1 LTTKILYAYG
11 PAKIEE
17 RLLMTRER
25 EIRISC
31 RRHDW
36 TEALFDGRLG
46 EPTLKFLP
54 DGHRRLPSLLAA
66 APELDFMECGL
77 MTFVQSAA
85 DGLPILAL
93 PVFVRAA
100 FRHSYIFV
108 NKNSGIEGPRDLEG
122 KRVGTRYEM
131 TANVWARALLAD
143 EYGVTLEKIRWVH
156 QTGGADGARFKLP
169 PEVEIQTVGRDVDLL
184 DWLVT
189 GKIDALIHPDLL
201 PLRLLAHDT
210 VRRLFADAA
219 REEQKSYERSKIVPV
234 MNVIIF
240 RRGEEPT
247 TIRRVFD
254 AFLRAKNAG
263 LDAMED
269 NRDSGLLWY
278 WKAWEDQVALLGR
291 DPVPYSLAKMR
302 PTLDAFIRH
311 AARQGLLDKP
321 VSPDDLFANF

>member
-1 LTTKILYAYG
+1 
-11 PAKIEE
+11 
-17 RLLMTRER
+17 MTSRKG

-36 TEALFDGRLG
+36 TEALFGSRTSDPSL
-46 EPTLKFLP
+46 TFLP
-54 DGHRRLPSLLAA
+54 DGHRRLPSLLGPAA
-66 APELDFMECGL
+66 DLDFMECGL
-77 MTFVQSAA
+77 MTYVQSVA
-85 DGLPILAL
+85 DGVPISAL
-93 PVFVRAA
+93 PVFIRAA

-108 NKNSGIEGPRDLEG
+108 NTKSGIERPRDLEG

-143 EYGVTLEKIRWVH
+143 EYGVQLEKIRWVH

-169 PEVEIQTVGRDVDLL
+169 PEIDIETVGREVDLL
-184 DWLVT
+184 DWLVS

-201 PLRLLAHDT
+201 PLRLLAHGT

-219 REEQKSYERSKIVPV
+219 QEERKSYARSKIVPV
-234 MNVIIF
+234 MNVVIF
-240 RRGEEPT
+240 RRDEEAT
-247 TIRRVFD
+247 TIKRVFD
-254 AFLRAKNAG
+254 AFLRAKSIG
-263 LDAMED
+263 IDAMED

-311 AARQGLLDKP
+311 AVRHGLLDKP
-321 VSPDDLFANF
+321 LSPDELFANL

>member
-1 LTTKILYAYG
+1 MDSRRG
-11 PAKIEE
+11 
-17 RLLMTRER
+17 

-36 TEALFDGRLG
+36 TEALFDERRAD
-46 EPTLKFLP
+46 PALKFLP
-54 DGHRRLPSLLAA
+54 DGHRRLPSLLGAEA
-66 APELDFMECGL
+66 DLDFMECGL
-77 MTFVQSAA
+77 MTYVQSAA
-85 DGLPILAL
+85 DGAPILAM
-93 PVFVRAA
+93 PVFIRAA

-108 NKNSGIEGPRDLEG
+108 HKSAGIEGPRDLEG

-143 EYGVTLEKIRWVH
+143 EYGVELEKIRWVH
-156 QTGGADGARFKLP
+156 QTGGTDGARFNLP
-169 PEVEIQTVGRDVDLL
+169 PKVDMQTVGRDVDLL
-184 DWLVT
+184 DWLVS

-201 PLRLLAHDT
+201 PLKLLSHGT

-219 REEQKSYERSKIVPV
+219 AEERKSYTRSKIVPV

-240 RRGEEPT
+240 RRDEQPT
-247 TIRRVFD
+247 TVRRVFD
-254 AFLRAKNAG
+254 AFLRAKQAG
-263 LDAMED
+263 IDAMED

-302 PTLDAFIRH
+302 PTLDAFIAH
-311 AARQGLLDKP
+311 AARHGLLDKA
-321 VSPDDLFANF
+321 VSPDDLFVNF

>member
-1 LTTKILYAYG
+1 
-11 PAKIEE
+11 
-17 RLLMTRER
+17 MTRER
-25 EIRISC
+25 DIRISC

-36 TEALFDGRLG
+36 TEALFDGRLA
-46 EPTLKFLP
+46 EPGLTFLP

-77 MTFVQSAA
+77 MTFVQSVA

-93 PVFVRAA
+93 PVFLRAA

-143 EYGVTLEKIRWVH
+143 EYGVRLEKIRWVH

-169 PEVEIQTVGRDVDLL
+169 PEVEVQTIGRDVDLL
-184 DWLVT
+184 DLLVT
-189 GKIDALIHPDLL
+189 SKIDALIHPDLL
-201 PLRLLAHDT
+201 PLQLLAHKT

-219 REEQKSYERSKIVPV
+219 KEEQRSYARSKIVPV

-240 RRGEEPT
+240 RRGEDVA
-247 TIRRVFD
+247 TIQRVFD
-254 AFLRAKNAG
+254 KFLRAKSVG

-278 WKAWEDQVALLGR
+278 WKAWEDQVALIGR

-302 PTLDAFIRH
+302 PTLDAFIQHAVRH
-311 AARQGLLDKP
+311 GLLDKP
-321 VSPDDLFANF
+321 VSPDDLFANV

>member
-1 LTTKILYAYG
+1 M
-11 PAKIEE
+11 
-17 RLLMTRER
+17 RREQ

-36 TEALFDGRLG
+36 TEALFDGRIT
-46 EPTLKFLP
+46 EPALKFLP

-66 APELDFMECGL
+66 TPDLDFMECGL
-77 MTFVQSAA
+77 MTYVQSVA

-93 PVFVRAA
+93 PVFIRGA

-108 NKNSGIEGPRDLEG
+108 NTDSGIEGPRDLEG

-143 EYGVTLEKIRWVH
+143 EYGVQLEKIRWVH
-156 QTGGADGARFKLP
+156 QTGGADGARFTLP
-169 PEVEIQTVGRDVDLL
+169 PEVEIQTVGREVDLL

-189 GKIDALIHPDLL
+189 GKLDALIHPDLL
-201 PLRLLAHDT
+201 PLRLLSHST

-219 REEQKSYERSKIVPV
+219 AEERRSYARANIVPV
-234 MNVIIF
+234 MNVVIF
-240 RRGEEPT
+240 RRDEEPT
-247 TIRRVFD
+247 RVQRVFD
-254 AFLRAKNAG
+254 AFLRAKSAG
-263 LDAMED
+263 IAAMED

-278 WKAWEDQVALLGR
+278 WKAWEDQVALVGR

-302 PTLDAFIRH
+302 PTIDTFIRH
-311 AARQGLLDKP
+311 AVRHGLLEKALSAD
-321 VSPDDLFANF
+321 VLFANF

>member
-1 LTTKILYAYG
+1 MNSPG
-11 PAKIEE
+11 
-17 RLLMTRER
+17 R

-36 TEALFDGRLG
+36 TEALFDGQIS
-46 EPTLKFLP
+46 EPTLIFLP
-54 DGHRRLPSLLAA
+54 DGHRRLPSLLGTAA
-66 APELDFMECGL
+66 DLDFMECGL
-77 MTFVQSAA
+77 MTYVQSVAN
-85 DGLPILAL
+85 GLPISAL
-93 PVFVRAA
+93 PVFIRAA

-108 NKNSGIEGPRDLEG
+108 NKNAGIAHPRDLEG

-143 EYGVTLEKIRWVH
+143 EYGVQLEKIRWLH

-169 PEVEIQTVGRDVDLL
+169 AGVNMQTVGRDVDLL
-184 DWLVT
+184 ELLVA

-219 REEQKSYERSKIVPV
+219 AEERQSYARSKIVPV
-234 MNVIIF
+234 MNVVIF
-240 RRGEEPT
+240 RRGEEST
-247 TIRRVFD
+247 TVKQVFD
-254 AFLRAKNAG
+254 AFVRAKNAG
-263 LDAMED
+263 IDAMED

-291 DPVPYSLAKMR
+291 DPVPYSLAQMR
-302 PTLDAFIRH
+302 PTLDSFIRH
-311 AARQGLLDKP
+311 AVRHGLLEKP
-321 VSPDDLFANF
+321 MAPDELFVNF

>member
-1 LTTKILYAYG
+1 
-11 PAKIEE
+11 
-17 RLLMTRER
+17 MTRER

-36 TEALFDGRLG
+36 TEALFDGRIT
-46 EPTLKFLP
+46 EPTLKFFP

-66 APELDFMECGL
+66 KPDLDFMECGL
-77 MTFVQSAA
+77 MTYAQSVA
-85 DGLPILAL
+85 DGLSILAL
-93 PVFVRAA
+93 PVFIRAA

-108 NKNSGIEGPRDLEG
+108 NTNSGIEGPRDLEG

-143 EYGVTLEKIRWVH
+143 EYGVQLEKIRWVH

-169 PEVEIQTVGRDVDLL
+169 PEVEIKTVGRDVDLL

-189 GKIDALIHPDLL
+189 GKVDALIHPDLL
-201 PLRLLAHDT
+201 PLQLLSHST
-210 VRRLFADAA
+210 VRRLFIDAA
-219 REEQKSYERSKIVPV
+219 AEERKSYARSKVVPV
-234 MNVIIF
+234 MNVVIF
-240 RRGEEPT
+240 RRDEEPA

-254 AFLRAKNAG
+254 AFLRAKAVG
-263 LDAMED
+263 IDAMED

-278 WKAWEDQVALLGR
+278 WKAWEDQVALIGR

-302 PTLDAFIRH
+302 PTLDTFIRH
-311 AARQGLLDKP
+311 AVRHGLLEKP
-321 VSPDDLFANF
+321 MSPDDLFADF

>member
-1 LTTKILYAYG
+1 
-11 PAKIEE
+11 
-17 RLLMTRER
+17 MTRER

-36 TEALFDGRLG
+36 TEALFDGRIT

-66 APELDFMECGL
+66 TPDLDFMECGL
-77 MTFVQSAA
+77 MTYAQSVA
-85 DGLPILAL
+85 DGRPILAL
-93 PVFVRAA
+93 PVFIRAA

-108 NKNSGIEGPRDLEG
+108 NTNSGIERPRDLEG

-143 EYGVTLEKIRWVH
+143 EYGVQLEKIRWVH

-189 GKIDALIHPDLL
+189 GKVDALIHPDLL
-201 PLRLLAHDT
+201 PLQLLSHPT
-210 VRRLFADAA
+210 VRRLFIDAA
-219 REEQKSYERSKIVPV
+219 AEERKSYARSRVVPV
-234 MNVIIF
+234 MNVVIF
-240 RRGEEPT
+240 RRDEEPAA
-247 TIRRVFD
+247 IQRVFD
-254 AFLRAKNAG
+254 AFLRAKSIG
-263 LDAMED
+263 IDAMED

-278 WKAWEDQVALLGR
+278 WKAWEDQVALVGR
-291 DPVPYSLAKMR
+291 DPVPFSLAKMR
-302 PTLDAFIRH
+302 PTLDTFIRNAVRH
-311 AARQGLLDKP
+311 GLLEKP
-321 VSPDDLFANF
+321 MSPDDLFVNF